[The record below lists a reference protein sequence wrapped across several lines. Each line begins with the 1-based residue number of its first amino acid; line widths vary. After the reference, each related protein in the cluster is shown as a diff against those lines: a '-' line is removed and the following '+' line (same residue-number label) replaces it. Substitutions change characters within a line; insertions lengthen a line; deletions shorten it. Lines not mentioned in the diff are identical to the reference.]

1 MLSAEGQDVVIR
13 AGFHPLD
20 ADTVMRGLAKLGE

>member
-1 MLSAEGQDVVIR
+1 VVMR

-20 ADTVMRGLAKLGE
+20 ADTVERQLAKLDG